1 MRLPALSV
9 SRSPVQETRV
19 WSCTPPP
26 LITRPLRVEEAVVVL
41 IRVVL
46 IPPANVEVAVEV
58 EVIEPVVNAPV
69 VRSEKM
75 PEVDLKIEA
84 KRLVVVAFVPVALV
98 NVRFWN
104 VEDAVAKK
112 FWAVILP
119 STSASPLT

>member
-58 EVIEPVVNAPV
+58 EVREPNCPTPASTKEPWRPVCDAMPPTKVEVAVEVEGIEPVV
-69 VRSEKM
+69 
-75 PEVDLKIEA
+75 
-84 KRLVVVAFVPVALV
+84 
-98 NVRFWN
+98 
-104 VEDAVAKK
+104 
-112 FWAVILP
+112 
-119 STSASPLT
+119 